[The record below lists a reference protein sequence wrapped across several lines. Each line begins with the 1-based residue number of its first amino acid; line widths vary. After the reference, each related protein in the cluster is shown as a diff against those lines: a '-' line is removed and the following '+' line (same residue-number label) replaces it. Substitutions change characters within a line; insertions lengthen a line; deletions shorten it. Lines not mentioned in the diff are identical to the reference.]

1 MKTVT
6 VYTTPTCHYCHNVK
20 DFLKTNNINYSE
32 YDVSDNLE
40 KRKEMIA
47 KSGQMGVPVVVID
60 NDIVV
65 GFNEDNLR
73 HLLNI

>member
-65 GFNEDNLR
+65 GFNEENLR

>member
-65 GFNEDNLR
+65 GFNEDNIR